1 VSIYTYPQGSVLD
14 KVSIVRT
21 EGGGVRAYLHAAD
34 GIDPQTLEKISQ
46 NLEPLGWQGTAIR
59 MEGKDYFEV
68 RGFEKEENL
77 LDYLKKNQFVLGSPE
92 VVKDK
97 KRSYLEKIKNNK
109 LFMCGILNTI
119 ADIGYYV
126 YGWLDYFDPNHKKLE
141 TGKSKWEN
149 IAAGFS
155 YSAGSLVLLGFGH
168 ADKSDMQ
175 LKDIS
180 SKLLKFAIREGIE
193 VHDKSAV
200 ESFAVDHKKGIT
212 DNISDTFHRYP
223 SEIFNILTAM
233 AGVFI
238 TTSAVRH
245 NEYPNDPQKNKRH
258 KILESILG
266 VSTASSGFLAAFVK
280 EKAHDPSKPKAHG
293 LAAVAQYF
301 QEKPNRIAGYGY
313 MISSGAHA
321 INTIMDFREAQ
332 KNKNGFGML
341 RHSFRGL
348 FVTLNLAAEVILS
361 LSSKGHGDGVKSDP
375 SVDKTT
381 YAMVADII
389 ARQPESM
396 REHLITDF
404 STNFLA
410 HPDVL
415 GGDPKVIAS
424 AIREQVAASLS
435 NPWANARKESS
446 NVGKN
451 WQSKVM
457 APAASIAGA
466 SPMTP

>member
-1 VSIYTYPQGSVLD
+1 LD

-68 RGFEKEENL
+68 RGFEKEEKLIEYLNSQKFVSGNPTVVHDEKVSF
-77 LDYLKKNQFVLGSPE
+77 LDKL
-92 VVKDK
+92 
-97 KRSYLEKIKNNK
+97 KNNK
-109 LFMCGILNTI
+109 LFLCGVLNVI
-119 ADIGYYV
+119 ADIGYIGF
-126 YGWLDYFDPNHKKLE
+126 GWLDYLDSNHKKVDVE
-141 TGKSKWEN
+141 VEVKKRKWEN

-155 YSAGSLVLLGFGH
+155 YSAGSLTLLGFGH

-175 LKDIS
+175 LKDLS
-180 SKLLKFAIREGIE
+180 RKLLKYAVKEGIE
-193 VHDKSAV
+193 IQNKSAV
-200 ESFAVDHKKGIT
+200 ESFAVDHKSGIT
-212 DNISDTFHRYP
+212 DNVSDTFHRYP

-238 TTSAVRH
+238 TTATIRH
-245 NEYPNDPQKNKRH
+245 DEYPNDPVENKRH
-258 KILESILG
+258 KRWETILG
-266 VSTASSGFLAAFVK
+266 TATASSGFLAAFVK
-280 EKAHDPSKPKAHG
+280 EKTPDPTKPKATG
-293 LAAVAQYF
+293 LGAVAQFF

-321 INTIMDFREAQ
+321 VNTIKDFLKA
-332 KNKNGFGML
+332 KGTNDNFGMIKQC
-341 RHSFRGL
+341 FRGL
-348 FVTLNLAAEVILS
+348 FVTLNLVAEVTLS
-361 LSSKGHGDGVKSDP
+361 LSSKGHGEGVKSDK
-375 SVDKTT
+375 SVDQTT